1 MTEDLEAIQKSFT
14 LTEAEKD
21 QVDTEG
27 ALTKGS
33 QAEEGNWLMAKL
45 ITRRSFNK
53 KALMSTMKIIWRL
66 SKDAEALVL
75 DEKLFLFK
83 FANKKDKQR
92 VLDGSPWS
100 FQKNLLAFT
109 NYDGDLR
116 TSKYEFKRACFWIR
130 ALGCH

>member
-1 MTEDLEAIQKSFT
+1 MTKDLEEIWKSLT
-14 LTEAEKD
+14 LIEEEKD
-21 QVDTEG
+21 HVDTEG
-27 ALTKGS
+27 ALTKGN

-92 VLDGSPWS
+92 VLDGS
-100 FQKNLLAFT
+100 
-109 NYDGDLR
+109 
-116 TSKYEFKRACFWIR
+116 C
-130 ALGCH
+130 

>member
-1 MTEDLEAIQKSFT
+1 MTKDLEEIWKSLT
-14 LTEAEKD
+14 LIEEEKD
-21 QVDTEG
+21 HVDTEG

-53 KALMSTMKIIWRL
+53 KALISTMKIIWRL

-92 VLDGSPWS
+92 VLDGSLWS

-116 TSKYEFKRACFWIR
+116 IFKYEFKRACF
-130 ALGCH
+130 